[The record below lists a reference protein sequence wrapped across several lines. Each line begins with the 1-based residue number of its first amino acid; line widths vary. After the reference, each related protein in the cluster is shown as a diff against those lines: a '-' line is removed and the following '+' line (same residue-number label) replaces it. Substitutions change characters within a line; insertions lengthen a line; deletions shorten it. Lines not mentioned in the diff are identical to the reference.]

1 MKKLLCAVM
10 ASVTALTS
18 IVISVPAVADS
29 ELSYGDFSY
38 KISGT
43 ELIITKYN
51 GNDSYV
57 VVPDEINGK
66 AVTIIGEGAFS
77 GNETLEYISL
87 PNKLEMILEGSF
99 YGCTNLQT
107 IVLPNSVKKIGGKFY
122 TSSNE
127 YNEDTYFTLA
137 HLTFSN
143 CTSLNEF
150 VMGDNVDYIGK
161 ATFYLDTTLGKISFS
176 PSVKELSPSGY
187 FSNVESQLNEY
198 DKQFSE
204 AYIRSESGQAV
215 YWDDIVV
222 HFPSKNAYISSV
234 SGGYDADEVLSFIG
248 EYGEYSEDELLSF
261 IDEYVE
267 YGEDGVLF
275 DIIPLSDSHAKV
287 TFNTN
292 GGDTKNSELWTLRGQ
307 SVSEEIPPEKEDC
320 DFLGWYKNPECT
332 GEPWDFVFD
341 KVYEDTT
348 LYAKWC
354 PKQYTLTFDSTGGTS
369 AGSID
374 VSFGTAIGD
383 MPTPT
388 KSGYQFAGWYTREK
402 GNGDL
407 YTPDNIM
414 PKSDIKLYAAWV
426 QNGKSLM
433 VDFDTNGGKGS
444 VEKCLVGYNETID
457 SFPTVKRTGYTFVEW
472 NSKPDG
478 TGAHVSK
485 KTKIIYNNLKLYA
498 VWKPNPCTVT
508 LNANKGTVT
517 KDKLTVNYD
526 SKIGTLETPVREAYE
541 FLGWY
546 YADGTKCSPN
556 DIITNNVKLTA
567 KWRGYEYMILLNPK
581 GGKMSEEDTR
591 NVCCGDSVGELPV
604 PTRKG
609 YYFLGWFTKPKAKGT
624 QYTAETEMPEKDIT
638 LYAGWKKKSGYATSV
653 SLDVKSLSLG
663 VGQSQDLTATLT
675 PIATLDTLSW
685 TSSNTKVATVSSTGN
700 VTAKGA
706 GTATITVK
714 TTKGKTASVKITVK
728 KAVTKL
734 TASYNSRTIK
744 ADQTVKATVKANGYA
759 GTLKWTSSNPS
770 VVTVDQNGNITGV
783 KAGKATV
790 TIKAYNGIT
799 TEITIIVK

>member
-10 ASVTALTS
+10 AGVTALTS
-18 IVISVPAVADS
+18 IAVSVPAVADS
-29 ELSYGDFSY
+29 ELSYGDFCY

-43 ELIITKYN
+43 ELIITKYK

-57 VVPDEINGK
+57 IVPDEIDGK
-66 AVTIIGEGAFS
+66 AVTMIGQSAFA

-87 PNKLEMILEGSF
+87 PNKLEKVLATAFENCS
-99 YGCTNLQT
+99 NLQT
-107 IVLPNSVKKIGGKFY
+107 IVLPNSVKGIGGTFY
-122 TSSNE
+122 SSNNH
-127 YNEDTYFTLA
+127 YSKDNDHDQFTFA
-137 HLTFSN
+137 Y

-150 VMGDNVDYIGK
+150 VMGDNVDYIGR
-161 ATFYLDTTLGKISFS
+161 ATFDHDPSLEKISFS
-176 PSVKELSPSGY
+176 PSVDSLSPSGY
-187 FSNVESQLNEY
+187 FCAFYSGEY
-198 DKQFSE
+198 EKQFSE
-204 AYIRSESGQAV
+204 AYIRTTTGQEV
-215 YWDDIVV
+215 YWSDIIV
-222 HFPSKNAYISSV
+222 HFPSEKVLKNSDIGGNGAYERL
-234 SGGYDADEVLSFIG
+234 YDV
-248 EYGEYSEDELLSF
+248 
-261 IDEYVE
+261 
-267 YGEDGVLF
+267 
-275 DIIPLSDSHAKV
+275 IPLSDSHAKV

-307 SVSEEIPPEKEDC
+307 SVSEEIPPEKADC

-341 KVYEDTT
+341 KVYEDMT

-369 AGSID
+369 AESID
-374 VSFGTAIGD
+374 VPFGTAIGE

-388 KSGYQFAGWYTREK
+388 KSGYQFVGWYTREN
-402 GNGDL
+402 GNGEL

-414 PKSDIKLYAAWV
+414 PKSDIKLYAAWL
-426 QNGKSLM
+426 QNGKSLV

-457 SFPTVKRTGYTFVEW
+457 SLPAVKRTGYTFVEW

-478 TGAHVSK
+478 TGAHVTK

-498 VWKPNPCTVT
+498 IWKPNPCTVT
-508 LNANKGTVT
+508 INANKGTVT
-517 KDKLTVNYD
+517 KDKLTVNYE

-546 YADGTKCSPN
+546 YADGTKCSPD
-556 DIITNNVKLTA
+556 DIVTNNIKLTA

-581 GGKMSEEDTR
+581 GGKMTEDDTKY
-591 NVCCGDSVGELPV
+591 VCCGDSVGELPV

-609 YYFLGWFTKPKAKGT
+609 YYFLGWFTKSKAKGT

-653 SLDVKSLSLG
+653 SLDVTKLSLG
-663 VGQSQDLTATLT
+663 VGQSQNLTATLT

-685 TSSNTKVATVSSTGN
+685 TSSNTKVATVSSTGK

-714 TTKGKTASVKITVK
+714 TTKGKTASVKVTVK

-734 TASYNSRTIK
+734 TASYSSRTIK
-744 ADQTVKATVKANGYA
+744 VDQIVKATVKANGYA

-790 TIKAYNGIT
+790 TVKAYNGVST
-799 TEITIIVK
+799 KITIVVK

>member
-10 ASVTALTS
+10 AGITALTS
-18 IVISVPAVADS
+18 IAVTIPAAADS
-29 ELSYGDFSY
+29 ELSYGDFCY

-43 ELIITKYN
+43 ELIITKYK

-66 AVTIIGEGAFS
+66 PVTIIGERAFA

-87 PNKLEMILEGSF
+87 PNKLEKVLAGSF
-99 YGCTNLQT
+99 YDCTNLQT
-107 IVLPNSVKKIGGKFY
+107 IVLPNSVKKIGGLFY
-122 TSSNE
+122 TSSN
-127 YNEDTYFTLA
+127 YYDADIYHDQN
-137 HLTFSN
+137 TFSF

-150 VMGDNVDYIGK
+150 VMGDNVDYIGR
-161 ATFYLDTTLGKISFS
+161 ATFERDTTLGKISFS
-176 PSVKELSPSGY
+176 PSVEELSPSGY
-187 FSNVESQLNEY
+187 FKGFNLAEY
-198 DKQFSE
+198 DIQFSD
-204 AYIRSESGQAV
+204 AYIRSKTGQAV
-215 YWDDIVV
+215 YWSDIVV
-222 HFPSKNAYISSV
+222 HFPSQTVLNNSEI
-234 SGGYDADEVLSFIG
+234 GGDGADE
-248 EYGEYSEDELLSF
+248 EL
-261 IDEYVE
+261 Y
-267 YGEDGVLF
+267 

-341 KVYEDTT
+341 KVYEDMT

-369 AGSID
+369 AESID
-374 VSFGTAIGD
+374 VPFGTAIGE

-388 KSGYQFAGWYTREK
+388 KSGYQFAGWYTREN
-402 GNGDL
+402 GNGEL

-426 QNGKSLM
+426 QNGKSLV

-478 TGAHVSK
+478 TGAHVNK

-517 KDKLTVNYD
+517 KDKLTVNYE

-581 GGKMSEEDTR
+581 GGKMAEEDTKY
-591 NVCCGDSVGELPV
+591 VCCGDSVGELPV

-609 YYFLGWFTKPKAKGT
+609 YYFLGWFTKTKAKGT

-653 SLDVKSLSLG
+653 SLDVKSITLG
-663 VGQSQDLTATLT
+663 VGQSQNLTATLT

-685 TSSNTKVATVSSTGN
+685 TSSNTKVATVSSTGK

-734 TASYNSRTIK
+734 TASYSSRTIK
-744 ADQTVKATVKANGYA
+744 ANQTVKATIKANGYA

-790 TIKAYNGIT
+790 TVKAYNGIT
-799 TEITIIVK
+799 TKITIVVK

>member
-18 IVISVPAVADS
+18 IVISVPAAADG

-43 ELIITKYN
+43 ELIITKYK

-66 AVTIIGEGAFS
+66 AVTIIGESAFA

-87 PNKLEMILEGSF
+87 PNKLEMILAESF
-99 YGCTNLQT
+99 SGCTNLQT

-122 TSSNE
+122 TSSNHYDDDE
-127 YNEDTYFTLA
+127 GFGDNQNS
-137 HLTFSN
+137 FSF

-150 VMGDNVDYIGK
+150 VMGDNVDNIGT
-161 ATFYLDTTLGKISFS
+161 ATFLGDTTLGKISFS
-176 PSVKELSPSGY
+176 PSVEKLEPSWYFRGY
-187 FSNVESQLNEY
+187 NSAEY
-198 DKQFSE
+198 VNQFSE
-204 AYIRSESGQAV
+204 AYIRSETGQAV
-215 YWDDIVV
+215 NTVYLKDIVV
-222 HFPSKNAYISSV
+222 HFPSQSALNNSEIGGNGAY
-234 SGGYDADEVLSFIG
+234 E
-248 EYGEYSEDELLSF
+248 E
-261 IDEYVE
+261 
-267 YGEDGVLF
+267 LF
-275 DIIPLSDSHAKV
+275 DVIPLSESHAKV

-332 GEPWDFVFD
+332 GEPWDFIFD

-354 PKQYTLTFDSTGGTS
+354 PKQYTLTFDPTGGTS
-369 AGSID
+369 AGSMD

-426 QNGKSLM
+426 QNGKSLV

-478 TGAHVSK
+478 TGAHVT
-485 KTKIIYNNLKLYA
+485 KTTNIIYNNLKLYA

-517 KDKLTVNYD
+517 KNKLTVNYE

-546 YADGTKCSPN
+546 YADGTECSPD
-556 DIITNNVKLTA
+556 DIITNNVKLIA

-581 GGKMSEEDTR
+581 GGKMSEEDTMY
-591 NVCCGDSVGELPV
+591 VCCGDSVGELPV

-685 TSSNTKVATVSSTGN
+685 TSSNTKVADVSSTGT

-706 GTATITVK
+706 GTAKITVK

-799 TEITIIVK
+799 TKITIIVK